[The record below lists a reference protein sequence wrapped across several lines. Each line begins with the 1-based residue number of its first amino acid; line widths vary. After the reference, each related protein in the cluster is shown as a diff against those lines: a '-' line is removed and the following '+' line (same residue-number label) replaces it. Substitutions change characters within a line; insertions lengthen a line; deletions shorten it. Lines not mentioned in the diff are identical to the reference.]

1 MFKKILIANRGEIA
15 VRIIRACKYLGIG
28 SVAIHSKADEEAMH
42 VKMAEE
48 SICVGGNHSNESY
61 LNIPAIITAAELTG
75 AEAIHPGYGFLSE
88 NARFVSILEDHNITF
103 IGPKSEHIEIMGDK
117 IKARETISKT
127 SIPLVPGSKGN
138 ISNTN
143 NLKKTAKE
151 IGYPLIIKASSGG
164 GGKGMKVVNDEK
176 VLIEQYELAKA
187 EAKANFGNDE
197 VYIEKFLKYP
207 KHIEFQIFA
216 DKYGNVIHLGER
228 DCSMQRRHQ
237 KIIEEAPAENINL
250 KEKKKVLNAI
260 TDAMKKIG
268 YIGAGTIEM
277 LYENNKFYFIE
288 MNTRIQVEH
297 PVTEMITGFD
307 IVAEQIKV
315 ASGKKLDLKQED
327 INFRGHSIECRINA
341 ENSKSFQPSPGLISS
356 YHTPGGPGVRIDSAA
371 FEKYRVLP
379 YYDSLIGKLVV
390 HAASRDLAISRML
403 SALNEFIIE
412 GIDTTIDL
420 HKEIISSKEFRSNSY
435 NIKWLEEYLAKK

>member
-15 VRIIRACKYLGIG
+15 VRIIRACKYLGIA

-88 NARFVSILEDHNITF
+88 NARFVSILEHHNITF
-103 IGPKSEHIEIMGDK
+103 IGPKSEHIKIMGDK

-207 KHIEFQIFA
+207 KHIEFQILA

-237 KIIEEAPAENINL
+237 KIIEEAPAENINP
-250 KEKKKVLNAI
+250 KEKKRVLNAI

-297 PVTEMITGFD
+297 PVTEMITGID

-315 ASGKKLDLKQED
+315 ANGEKLDLKQED

-341 ENSKSFQPSPGLISS
+341 ENSKSFHPSPGVISS

-420 HKEIISSKEFRSNSY
+420 HKEIISSKEFKSNSY